1 NGIAAITY
9 APRLD
14 APTLRTDMVTPTPR
28 NASDILVK
36 EQTVQ
41 KSSRTAIPTLIF
53 AKLMPARTLHAL
65 MSQQSLVAIATP
77 MDATHQA
84 VVRPETAAL
93 HSFPLFADSMGMRDR
108 NKRCIIII
116 PLLLLEKHLARVAGL
131 AAMTPGAF
139 RGHFAAN
146 NTITQHIRIRFR
158 PQKLIVDM
166 KRMIMQMIITGES
179 QDHGITIDR
188 FRVLDTMGNGSKRVW
203 Y

>member
-1 NGIAAITY
+1 
-9 APRLD
+9 
-14 APTLRTDMVTPTPR
+14 MVTPTPR

-41 KSSRTAIPTLIF
+41 KSSRTTIPTLIF
-53 AKLMPARTLHAL
+53 AKLMPALTLHAL

-93 HSFPLFADSMGMRDR
+93 HSSPLFADSMGMRDR
-108 NKRCIIII
+108 NKRCTIIIQ
-116 PLLLLEKHLARVAGL
+116 LHLLEQHLARVAGL

-139 RGHFAAN
+139 RGHFATN
-146 NTITQHIRIRFR
+146 NTITQHIRIHFR

-179 QDHGITIDR
+179 QDHVITIDLC
-188 FRVLDTMGNGSKRVW
+188 RVLDTMGNGSQRVW